1 MEKNLKNK
9 LQELKK
15 MKSYEVNEYFAND
28 FAEDYDYYEKERNN
42 TNVLK
47 FLNDEFIDIDLD
59 YSRTKKFDNKV
70 KNTLDRALSMLD

>member
-1 MEKNLKNK
+1 
-9 LQELKK
+9 

-28 FAEDYDYYEKERNN
+28 FAEDYNYYEKERNN

-47 FLNDEFIDIDLD
+47 FLNDEFIDIELD
-59 YSRTKKFDNKV
+59 YSRTKEFDNKV